1 MSSGASALPAVV
13 KEVSEG
19 FDVAFG
25 FGTVFPPGVDSV
37 VVDVDAGHARIE
49 GWAGDVVFD
58 GVCERGDVVK
68 VFDDGDVD
76 FGVGLPD
83 AESFDHF

>member
-1 MSSGASALPAVV
+1 ME
-13 KEVSEG
+13 EVAEG

-25 FGTVFPPGVDSV
+25 FGGVFAPGVDSV
-37 VVDVDAGHARIE
+37 IVDVDAGYAWVE
-49 GWAGDVVFD
+49 FVACDVVFD
-58 GVCERGDVVK
+58 GFCECGDIVM

-83 AESFDHF
+83 SESFDHF

>member
-1 MSSGASALPAVV
+1 M
-13 KEVSEG
+13 KQVSEG

-25 FGTVFPPGVDSV
+25 FGGVFAPGVDSV
-37 VVDVDAGHARIE
+37 VVDIDAGHAGIE
-49 GWAGDVVFD
+49 VVAGDMVFDGFCEGGDVV
-58 GVCERGDVVK
+58 V

-83 AESFDHF
+83 TESFDHF